1 MRRRKTHEPR
11 DRSRR
16 ALWRLDDLL
25 IARSILSGSLAAAG
39 ILLATSHRDPNFTW
53 WTAAPVIF
61 VALSN
66 LPFFILS
73 ARGDRRLVSW
83 VMVIIDCFFI
93 SFLVGNTSG
102 AESAVAVFYL
112 WPIIA
117 ASLLLGARASYL
129 TAGLSASLYLA
140 MAVAQAGGWQPADLL
155 ASQGISAVQ
164 GLDPVLVRI
173 TAFLLIALL
182 SGMLSNALL
191 QTNAE
196 LVVAKG
202 DLEQELSRV
211 QLANRRLTILEEM
224 GRALG
229 RIQDLDILLPRA
241 LSRFASF
248 MGVEAGFIT
257 LRSSEGNEPRLAARQ
272 NVEESACKAI
282 LAAGLPTKF
291 TDIQEFVVGEDAE
304 GRYATTLRALEKL
317 GFHDFLAAPLVVAD
331 DYMGTLYLLSS
342 PPMQRFK
349 RADVALLPGL
359 TTQLAIAV
367 KNVRFTVELKEAN
380 EELLHVDQIKSD
392 FLATISHELRT
403 PLTSIIGYSDM
414 LLSGMTGEMTDKQK
428 LFMRSILNNGESLLN
443 LINDI
448 LDITKIEAGKLE
460 LYLEPVDL
468 GSVLTSV
475 LSTIKP
481 RAREKMIEVSTFLP
495 SDLPPLRADSSKLGQ
510 ILINLLANAIKYTPE
525 RGSVSVEAR
534 LATNSVEVRVVDTG
548 IGIAAEHLEHIF
560 ERFTQIDNT
569 STRSQGGTG
578 LGLAITKDLIEL
590 HGGTIRV
597 QSQLGKGSSFVF
609 TIPQAISPRTHNV
622 PTKVGVA

>member
-1 MRRRKTHEPR
+1 MRRRNPNEPN
-11 DRSRR
+11 DRWHRR
-16 ALWRLDDLL
+16 AFWRLDDLL

-39 ILLATSHRDPNFTW
+39 IMLATSHRDPNLTW
-53 WTAAPVIF
+53 RTVAPVIF

-66 LPFFILS
+66 LPFFVFS

-83 VMVIIDCFFI
+83 VMVIIDSFFI
-93 SFLVGNTSG
+93 SYLVGYTSG
-102 AESAVAVFYL
+102 AQSAVAVFYL

-129 TAGLSASLYLA
+129 TAGLCASLYLA

-155 ASQGISAVQ
+155 ASQGISAVN
-164 GLDPVLVRI
+164 GLDAVFVRI

-191 QTNAE
+191 QSNAA
-196 LVVAKG
+196 LVATKRE
-202 DLEQELSRV
+202 LEQELTRV
-211 QLANRRLTILEEM
+211 HMSNRRLTILEEM

-241 LSRFASF
+241 LSRLATF
-248 MGVEAGFIT
+248 MGVEAGFVTI
-257 LRSSEGNEPRLAARQ
+257 RSNEGVEPRLAARQ
-272 NVEESACKAI
+272 NVEEATCKAI
-282 LAAGLPTKF
+282 LAAGLPTER
-291 TDIQEFVVGEDAE
+291 TEIQEFVVGESSD
-304 GRYATTLRALEKL
+304 GRYGTTLQALEQH
-317 GFHDFLAAPLVVAD
+317 GFHDFLAAPLVIAD
-331 DYMGTLYLLSS
+331 DYLGTLYLLS
-342 PPMQRFK
+342 PPQQRFK

-414 LLSGMTGEMTDKQK
+414 LLSGMTGELSDKQK
-428 LFMRSILNNGESLLN
+428 TSVRSILNSGETLLN

-448 LDITKIEAGKLE
+448 LDLTKIEAGKLE
-460 LYLEPVDL
+460 LYLEPVEL
-468 GSVLTSV
+468 GAVITSV
-475 LSTIKP
+475 ISTIKP

-495 SDLPPLRADSSKLGQ
+495 TDLPPLRADASKLGQ
-510 ILINLLANAIKYTPE
+510 IMLNLLTNAIKYTPE
-525 RGSVSVEAR
+525 RGSVSIEAR
-534 LATNSVEVRVVDTG
+534 PKEGFVEVRVVDTG
-548 IGIAAEHLEHIF
+548 VGIAPEHLERIF
-560 ERFTQIDNT
+560 ERFTQIDNS

-590 HGGTIRV
+590 HGGVIRV
-597 QSQLGKGSSFVF
+597 QSQFGKGSSFVF
-609 TIPQAISPRTHNV
+609 TIPQAISARTPSV
-622 PTKVGVA
+622 LAKVGAA